1 MASREAR
8 PRKPLGFFIMKQD
21 YNKYKEYFKKHYQKN
36 KAKRLA
42 LTKESKKNRKEEV
55 KAYDNEWKKQKRNN
69 NPEQKIREAIRTRIN
84 KAVRDGFQ
92 NKNNSSI
99 DELGCSIK
107 EYFIYLEQRFDSNMN
122 WSNYGSYWE
131 IDHIQP
137 LSKGGSFHYTNTQPL
152 SVTENR
158 VKGNKI

>member
-1 MASREAR
+1 MVSRDAR

-42 LTKESKKNRKEEV
+42 LTKESKENRKEEV
-55 KAYDNEWKKQKRNN
+55 KNYDNEWKKQRRRN
-69 NPEQKIREAIRTRIN
+69 NPEQKVLEAIKTRIN
-84 KAVRDGFQ
+84 RAVRDGFKG
-92 NKNNSSI
+92 KNNSSI

-107 EYFIYLEQRFDSNMN
+107 EYFVYLENQFTNNMN
-122 WSNYGSYWE
+122 WNNYGTFWE

-152 SVTENR
+152 TITENR
-158 VKGNKI
+158 AKGNRI